1 MSDLPYVYLDYN
13 ASAPLCAEAAAAM
26 SPWLQRVASS
36 PSSAHRSGQR
46 ARAAVEQARAQ
57 VAELLGVRP
66 QWVYDRL
73 TDMPHF
79 RVGRYVRFRLS
90 DLEEWLEAQ
99 RQGPGSG
106 GRQ

>member
-1 MSDLPYVYLDYN
+1 MKAINSKPD
-13 ASAPLCAEAAAAM
+13 EARYTE
-26 SPWLQRVASS
+26 SLLKVP
-36 PSSAHRSGQR
+36 
-46 ARAAVEQARAQ
+46 Q